1 MHSLLRTIAC
11 VSLAIVLVTQSSSV
25 NARAL
30 FAYPMKGQSLEQE
43 NRDRL
48 DCHNWAVRQTGFSPS
63 GVPEERRG
71 QRGARRGGL
80 FGGAGGSIIGAV
92 AGGSSGALVGLGVG
106 ALAGGLIGGVRGSN
120 SQRNLDAQYD
130 AYLRAAQTCMEGRGY
145 RVSR

>member
-11 VSLAIVLVTQSSSV
+11 VSLATALVVPSSSV

-63 GVPEERRG
+63 GVPEERR
-71 QRGARRGGL
+71 QKVHLYERL
-80 FGGAGGSIIGAV
+80 FGLCV
-92 AGGSSGALVGLGVG
+92 LP
-106 ALAGGLIGGVRGSN
+106 VRRS
-120 SQRNLDAQYD
+120 D
-130 AYLRAAQTCMEGRGY
+130 
-145 RVSR
+145 